1 MKTFFKQGLPFILLL
16 TCAIMLFGC
25 GSSNSNTS
33 ERTPPKTNEN
43 KPTENKPTE
52 TTAST
57 NSNKIG
63 VPECDDYIAKYEACV
78 DSKVPEAQRAQMK
91 AAFDASRKA
100 WKEAAATEQ
109 GKATLATACKQAHDA
124 AKQSMASYGCAW

>member
-1 MKTFFKQGLPFILLL
+1 MKAFFKQGLPFILLL

-33 ERTPPKTNEN
+33 ESTPTKTNET
-43 KPTENKPTE
+43 KPAENKPAE

-57 NSNKIG
+57 SSDKIG
-63 VPECDDYIAKYEACV
+63 VPECDDYIAKYETCV
-78 DSKVPEAQRAQMK
+78 DSKIPEAQRAQMK

-100 WKEAAATEQ
+100 WKDAAATEQ
-109 GKATLATACKQAHDA
+109 GKATLATTCKQAHDA